1 MARGNGK
8 RCARAGC
15 RAWAL
20 HGGETCRAHTPREPG
35 DGSGDGSEEGE
46 STLEWLAARR
56 RTGDGKRADLLGT
69 EVARLIAEAGRE
81 GSLAEEIGALRS
93 VMARLLDDK
102 GVKPQQLAES
112 IPRIVGATVRAL
124 KVQRTISGETAG
136 DLTEALTRVLLEM
149 GLGE

>member
-1 MARGNGK
+1 MAR
-8 RCARAGC
+8 RPAADAG
-15 RAWAL
+15 R
-20 HGGETCRAHTPREPG
+20 
-35 DGSGDGSEEGE
+35 
-46 STLEWLAARR
+46 AARR
-56 RTGDGKRADLLGT
+56 LLGA

-102 GVKPQQLAES
+102 TTNPRQLAES
-112 IPRIVGATVRAL
+112 VPRVVGATVRAL
-124 KVQRTISGETAG
+124 KAQRTISGETAG